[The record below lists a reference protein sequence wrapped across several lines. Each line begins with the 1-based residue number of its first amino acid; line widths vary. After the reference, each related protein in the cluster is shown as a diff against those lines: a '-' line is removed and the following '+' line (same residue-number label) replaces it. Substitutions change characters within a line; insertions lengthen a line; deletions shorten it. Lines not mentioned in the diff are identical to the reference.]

1 MEWIDPRYEQV
12 VAYLRARQR
21 AEAEEGRLP
30 RPLRGFVVP
39 PPEGGDKD

>member
-12 VAYLRARQR
+12 VADLRARQR
-21 AEAEEGRLP
+21 AEAEEGRVP

-39 PPEGGDKD
+39 LRESGDED